1 MEKKQKILLVHNYYK
16 IPGGEDSVVF
26 NEKKLLEEHG
36 HEVIL
41 YTRSNSEIYKF
52 GICKKFA
59 LLFTSVFNRKTYR
72 DIKKIIRKE
81 KIDIVHVHNTL
92 SLISPS
98 VFYAAR
104 ECGVPVVQTIHN
116 FRMICPGATL
126 YRNGNVCEEC
136 LEKGLHCAIR
146 HKCYRNSSLQTRV
159 SVSILKRHRR
169 KGIFKNIHFICLTEF
184 NKNKLLTDQDLCA
197 NQIFVKPNFV
207 QHTGNVLPFSQRENR
222 IIFVGR
228 LELLK
233 GIDCLFKAWHQ
244 MGEKAPTLQ
253 VCGTGQLEEWCRNY
267 IHENHIE
274 NIEMMGFVDNK
285 TTKEL
290 IGKSKALILPTRCYE
305 GFPMTIAEAFSVGTP
320 VLGTEF
326 GNTGNLIEEGVTG
339 WKFDPANCD
348 SIANAVESIV
358 DVVDKVYVKFCENYT
373 ADKNYEILQN
383 IYNSITNKK

>member
-41 YTRSNSEIYKF
+41 YTRSNSEIDKF

-136 LEKGLHCAIR
+136 LEKDCI
-146 HKCYRNSSLQTRV
+146 
-159 SVSILKRHRR
+159 
-169 KGIFKNIHFICLTEF
+169 
-184 NKNKLLTDQDLCA
+184 
-197 NQIFVKPNFV
+197 V
-207 QHTGNVLPFSQRENR
+207 Q
-222 IIFVGR
+222 
-228 LELLK
+228 
-233 GIDCLFKAWHQ
+233 
-244 MGEKAPTLQ
+244 
-253 VCGTGQLEEWCRNY
+253 
-267 IHENHIE
+267 
-274 NIEMMGFVDNK
+274 
-285 TTKEL
+285 
-290 IGKSKALILPTRCYE
+290 
-305 GFPMTIAEAFSVGTP
+305 
-320 VLGTEF
+320 
-326 GNTGNLIEEGVTG
+326 
-339 WKFDPANCD
+339 
-348 SIANAVESIV
+348 
-358 DVVDKVYVKFCENYT
+358 
-373 ADKNYEILQN
+373 
-383 IYNSITNKK
+383 